1 MLSLAMTLFAIVA
14 TSTCDGVATRDVLPA
29 SAGTWCPV
37 SEVPLTTTYCDGS
50 QPEVCA
56 FLEALPDDARV
67 RCVSGAV
74 SACAVTVARDG
85 DRRFYALHDSPAVHA
100 LARESRWAA
109 APVSLTRARDGT
121 FWFDPR
127 DCPGCAYSSPQLQL
141 LQEHGLPAELEVLDE
156 NVTFNAHDCTLSA
169 KVPRSD
175 GSPAR
180 VPTIKLDAAA
190 CAREAEYWE
199 VEPGA

>member
-1 MLSLAMTLFAIVA
+1 MLSLATTLIAVVA
-14 TSTCDGVATRDVLPA
+14 TSTCDGVATRDVWPA
-29 SAGTWCPV
+29 NAGAWCPV

-56 FLEALPDDARV
+56 FLEVLPDDARV

-85 DRRFYALHDSPAVHA
+85 GRRFYALHDSPAVRA

-109 APVSLTRARDGT
+109 APVSLTRAKDGT

-127 DCPGCAYSSPQLQL
+127 HCPGCAYSSPQLEL
-141 LQEHGLPAELEVLDE
+141 LQQHGLPLELQVLDE
-156 NVTFNAHDCTLSA
+156 NVSFNARNCTLSA
-169 KVPRSD
+169 EVPRAE
-175 GSPAR
+175 GSPAQISS
-180 VPTIKLDAAA
+180 IKLDAEA
-190 CAREAEYWE
+190 CASEAEYWE
-199 VEPGA
+199 TDSGS